1 MNTRTLV
8 LAVVVLVVGGFAVT
22 GVVAGGSASGGN
34 PVGAESAVDGTSVSA
49 AVTQQSCTGEV
60 TMTDVTGTEVTV
72 ERSEDMDVVAL
83 QPSDAQIQEARQL
96 AQQFFKNLKGELQSA
111 IKEGGPVHA
120 IDVCE
125 EVAPGIS
132 GKLSTKSGWAVGRTA
147 LKVRNPRN
155 SPSVRERAV
164 LMDFKQRAEDGESLK
179 GMEDATI
186 IQEGNRRYLHY
197 MKAIPTGKLCL
208 NCHGSELEPG
218 VAAKIDRLYPED
230 EARGFALGDIRGA
243 FTLQKPL

>member
-1 MNTRTLV
+1 MTSLRTS
-8 LAVVVLVVGGFAVT
+8 LAALLML
-22 GVVAGGSASGGN
+22 GVSGG
-34 PVGAESAVDGTSVSA
+34 GAAAASTS
-49 AVTQQSCTGEV
+49 E
-60 TMTDVTGTEVTV
+60 
-72 ERSEDMDVVAL
+72 
-83 QPSDAQIQEARQL
+83 PSDAQIEQAREL

-164 LMDFKQRAEDGESLK
+164 LMDFKQRAENGESLK

-197 MKAIPTGKLCL
+197 MKAIPTANVCL
-208 NCHGSELEPG
+208 TCHGSDVSGDLKKAIDASYPADAATGFEQGEL
-218 VAAKIDRLYPED
+218 
-230 EARGFALGDIRGA
+230 RGA
-243 FTLQKPL
+243 FTFVKPLN